1 MKSVHG
7 VRLKDISAQVAEIL
21 GLDALVRV
29 NLRTI
34 DLQVITENS
43 SVTQVLHRVGLHRA
57 SVVHSFKLPSDCLFH

>member
-34 DLQVITENS
+34 DLQVITENF
-43 SVTQVLHRVGLHRA
+43 SVT
-57 SVVHSFKLPSDCLFH
+57 